1 MGSDHK
7 SKNIHCLVITALNSK
22 IWKPIIYTK
31 SKKYFLRCDMKFSVK
46 VTKDLTVLNIAIT
59 LNSLPWTLWPLW
71 RSKGQHSL
79 FMTRGLQGL
88 HVWFS
93 MMYKHSHIKYYFHE
107 IGTKTFFNYL
117 NKVIL
122 NFEMKRILW
131 FHYFCCYRFS

>member
-1 MGSDHK
+1 VWGQTTSLI
-7 SKNIHCLVITALNSK
+7 NIQCLVIIALNSK
-22 IWKPIIYTK
+22 IWKPILYTK

-46 VTKDLTVLNIAIT
+46 VTKDLKVLNIAIT
-59 LNSLPWTLWPLW
+59 LNSLPWTVWPLW

-79 FMTRGLQGL
+79 FMTR
-88 HVWFS
+88 FS
-93 MMYKHSHIKYYFHE
+93 MMYKHLHIKYYFHE

>member
-1 MGSDHK
+1 MWGQTTSLI
-7 SKNIHCLVITALNSK
+7 NIQCLVITALNSK
-22 IWKPIIYTK
+22 IWKPFYIQSQTNI
-31 SKKYFLRCDMKFSVK
+31 FLWCDMKFSVK
-46 VTKDLTVLNIAIT
+46 VTKDLKVLNIAIT
-59 LNSLPWTLWPLW
+59 LNSLPWTLWTLW
-71 RSKGQHSL
+71 RSKGQ
-79 FMTRGLQGL
+79 